1 MTGRQ
6 CVHEQFEYFPCYS
19 ETIFPIQLLSHWS
32 INMPKVLLFR
42 FEQCLGPFIMMLFKG
57 FSETGL
63 FRYLSNHGFLSP
75 AFRKDISYEGHLYF
89 ENFQFFIDIS
99 KIQRKSG
106 ENVLPWRD
114 NCISIACVKLSFLRT
129 QYFWLTVNA
138 LKNSPENLRIIKR
151 DFFEL
156 TYLHRDQQIW

>member
-1 MTGRQ
+1 
-6 CVHEQFEYFPCYS
+6 
-19 ETIFPIQLLSHWS
+19 
-32 INMPKVLLFR
+32 MPKVLLFR

-75 AFRKDISYEGHLYF
+75 AFRKDISYESHLYF
-89 ENFQFFIDIS
+89 ENFQNFIDIS

-106 ENVLPWRD
+106 ENVLPLRD

-129 QYFWLTVNA
+129 QYF
-138 LKNSPENLRIIKR
+138 
-151 DFFEL
+151 
-156 TYLHRDQQIW
+156 